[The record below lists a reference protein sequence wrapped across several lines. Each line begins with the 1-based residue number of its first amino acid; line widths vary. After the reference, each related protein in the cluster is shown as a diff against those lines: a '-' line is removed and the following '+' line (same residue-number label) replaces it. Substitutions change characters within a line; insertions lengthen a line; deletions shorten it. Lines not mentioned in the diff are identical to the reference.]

1 MNPLMLLPLKSSGH
15 ASGREVL
22 AWIRAFKCF
31 YHLFIMS
38 ASCHHR
44 VMCITWTGLNQESL
58 PPRHH
63 SVQFQL
69 STLIAGWRHLN
80 SLVFLAC
87 IMQSKPPGSW
97 SSQICWRWTLG
108 SKSDRNN
115 TDQHLHFA
123 SLLLKSLAMYSWCIH
138 DVSSS
143 KRNPKTSMT
152 SKVLLFSVLASVG
165 NIQTF
170 GLSNVWP
177 ELLRHESHGLHDF
190 GPAMKL
196 MVLVSVG
203 IPVGGLCALIS
214 HSKKAS
220 HKIYI
225 LFSGLLG
232 CIGLACVAAWE
243 HSSLLLLA
251 MLITHMSGDP
261 AGGSCGHWP
270 APRMNLAPSFSFEL
284 WNVQDAVHAISW
296 LAGGFEHFWTSFHI
310 I

>member
-1 MNPLMLLPLKSSGH
+1 MSCVLLEHDWIKSRCLLDITVFSFNTTSRLETLKCHSYFWH
-15 ASGREVL
+15 ASCNQNHQDLGPAKFVEDGLL
-22 AWIRAFKCF
+22 AANLIETTSININIL
-31 YHLFIMS
+31 HLLDS
-38 ASCHHR
+38 
-44 VMCITWTGLNQESL
+44 
-58 PPRHH
+58 
-63 SVQFQL
+63 
-69 STLIAGWRHLN
+69 
-80 SLVFLAC
+80 
-87 IMQSKPPGSW
+87 
-97 SSQICWRWTLG
+97 
-108 SKSDRNN
+108 
-115 TDQHLHFA
+115 
-123 SLLLKSLAMYSWCIH
+123 H
-138 DVSSS
+138 DVFMMHLWCLIFQ
-143 KRNPKTSMT
+143 KDGVCLRDPQKSMT

-203 IPVGGLCALIS
+203 IPVGGLCDLIS

-261 AGGSCGHWP
+261 AGGSCGHW
-270 APRMNLAPSFSFEL
+270 RRI
-284 WNVQDAVHAISW
+284 WVHLCLSSLYETSNEIQCMLSHD
-296 LAGGFEHFWTSFHI
+296 LRDFWVLNFLSTSFHI
-310 I
+310 ISKYT

>member
-1 MNPLMLLPLKSSGH
+1 
-15 ASGREVL
+15 
-22 AWIRAFKCF
+22 
-31 YHLFIMS
+31 
-38 ASCHHR
+38 
-44 VMCITWTGLNQESL
+44 
-58 PPRHH
+58 
-63 SVQFQL
+63 
-69 STLIAGWRHLN
+69 
-80 SLVFLAC
+80 
-87 IMQSKPPGSW
+87 
-97 SSQICWRWTLG
+97 
-108 SKSDRNN
+108 
-115 TDQHLHFA
+115 
-123 SLLLKSLAMYSWCIH
+123 
-138 DVSSS
+138 
-143 KRNPKTSMT
+143 MT

-261 AGGSCGHWP
+261 AGGSCGHWR
-270 APRMNLAPSFSFEL
+270 APRMNLAPSFSLEAL
-284 WNVQDAVHAISW
+284 
-296 LAGGFEHFWTSFHI
+296 
-310 I
+310 